1 MADSKIQANSL
12 NLDKIIVDKER
23 FYQIPN
29 YQRPY
34 SWDKDNIAEL
44 IGDLSSSFLEQKE
57 EEYFCGSLVLVK
69 NDKDKR
75 FDVIDGQ
82 QRLTTFTIL
91 ACVIRDLYFELLE
104 DRTKDYIKD
113 SISDKYNNE
122 NEKLN
127 FLTDTHFQADFKNT
141 FILNKL
147 QFEDNK
153 NIEKDFKHNKYLQ
166 NAYYIKNE
174 LSDLLKKNQIN
185 DFVKWLY
192 EKVILTEIVC
202 PNEESAIRIF
212 NVLNNRGMPLNPTDI
227 LKSSLMQQLNE
238 EDRESF
244 KAVWQEIIEKLQF
257 FNYSFDEV
265 LNSYLYFLTAKN
277 PKKRL
282 DEELLRTDKFKKDNP
297 IQIITEIKYFSNLYI
312 ELLQNKEDNKHIHC
326 LKYLPNKIY
335 WISILLTAKYF
346 KYKEY
351 NKLIEVIMA
360 YYYQNFIAGL
370 TANQFKQTSFNIL
383 GLLREKNGLE
393 TIIKEIKD
401 NLEKYKTT
409 ERYQDLLDNEIY
421 FFGYKWIK
429 PILLLVEYFSVDKLS
444 FVEINNKL
452 HLEHILPQTLPNK
465 EKYPDAYSYWK
476 NRFDEEELKDWTD
489 NLANLILL
497 GFRKNIQAQNYDFPA
512 KKQIYKNKDK
522 VATAFHTTKEVLQEK
537 EWNIKAL
544 RNRKKRL
551 IEKINQVID
560 IFKNVSATR

>member
-1 MADSKIQANSL
+1 MADSKIQADSL

-282 DEELLRTDKFKKDNP
+282 DEELLRTDKFKK
-297 IQIITEIKYFSNLYI
+297 
-312 ELLQNKEDNKHIHC
+312 
-326 LKYLPNKIY
+326 
-335 WISILLTAKYF
+335 
-346 KYKEY
+346 
-351 NKLIEVIMA
+351 
-360 YYYQNFIAGL
+360 
-370 TANQFKQTSFNIL
+370 
-383 GLLREKNGLE
+383 R
-393 TIIKEIKD
+393 
-401 NLEKYKTT
+401 
-409 ERYQDLLDNEIY
+409 
-421 FFGYKWIK
+421 
-429 PILLLVEYFSVDKLS
+429 
-444 FVEINNKL
+444 
-452 HLEHILPQTLPNK
+452 
-465 EKYPDAYSYWK
+465 
-476 NRFDEEELKDWTD
+476 
-489 NLANLILL
+489 
-497 GFRKNIQAQNYDFPA
+497 
-512 KKQIYKNKDK
+512 
-522 VATAFHTTKEVLQEK
+522 
-537 EWNIKAL
+537 
-544 RNRKKRL
+544 
-551 IEKINQVID
+551 
-560 IFKNVSATR
+560 